1 MKQSKAV
8 VSERRKKLME
18 IVQKTGDVR
27 VPDIAQHLQVSE
39 ITVRRDL
46 QYLED
51 RHVIERYYGGARVV
65 SEKATALR
73 DRVSVAR
80 EMIARYAAEQVM
92 DGETIFINTSST
104 ALMAV
109 RYITAKDVTIVTNN
123 GNIVT
128 SSHTPP
134 HVTIIL
140 LGGELR
146 NIKGTMVGEFT
157 MHNLARVKADRA
169 FIGCTAVNLESGMM
183 TQFLNEVDI
192 NRNMLRQTT
201 GTAYIL
207 ADHTKIG
214 EESNFVS
221 CETDL
226 IKNIITDAY
235 TDPEAL
241 EMFRDRGIRM
251 HIAGTE
257 EIV

>member
-51 RHVIERYYGGARVV
+51 RHVIERYYGGARVI

-140 LGGELR
+140 LGGDYTESPEQFLSYISDMMIGKSPEER
-146 NIKGTMVGEFT
+146 PT
-157 MHNLARVKADRA
+157 A
-169 FIGCTAVNLESGMM
+169 FIAGNDFMAAEVMKIIKSLGLRMPENVAVIGTDNTYLTTMLSPTLTSVDFSKEEFAKQLTDTMLALIRGEHCEDVYIHVNLSLKES
-183 TQFLNEVDI
+183 
-192 NRNMLRQTT
+192 
-201 GTAYIL
+201 A
-207 ADHTKIG
+207 
-214 EESNFVS
+214 
-221 CETDL
+221 
-226 IKNIITDAY
+226 
-235 TDPEAL
+235 
-241 EMFRDRGIRM
+241 
-251 HIAGTE
+251 
-257 EIV
+257 